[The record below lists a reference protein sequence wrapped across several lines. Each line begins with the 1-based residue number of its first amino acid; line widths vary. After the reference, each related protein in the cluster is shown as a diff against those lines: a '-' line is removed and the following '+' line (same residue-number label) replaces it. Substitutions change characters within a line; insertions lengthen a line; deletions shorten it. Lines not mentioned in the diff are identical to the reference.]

1 MIFYKVL
8 DDGIEILRVVT
19 RISHKFEMQMGRG
32 AEGRRGR
39 GQRTRHIE
47 LSPAPLLPCSP
58 AQAQALSIGEKS
70 GVSGRRNFPSLFEE
84 LNKLLRH
91 CEFLVVLS

>member
-32 AEGRRGR
+32 AEGRRG
-39 GQRTRHIE
+39 GGAEGKEQGT
-47 LSPAPLLPCSP
+47 LNSPLLPCSP